1 MSFLGG
7 VFMALGFTK
16 TMQAVDLIENSGAV
30 ANIVGLAGIGK
41 SALVNQLAEQN
52 HAKLF
57 TTVVSL
63 SEKGDLAIPVPP
75 LTDKSFIETDNY
87 GTLADVKFGY
97 SHTIIEII
105 KYAEANPDIKIYWF
119 LDEFNRGTSDV
130 QSELMNLV
138 LQRRINSVVLPK
150 QVNIIIAENP
160 YNTDRNYEVYAS
172 DDAITD
178 RTVRVNMQT
187 DVNDWLKW
195 ANDTQ
200 INQQVI
206 NFISENPTF
215 LDRGNDE
222 IKPTP
227 RSWHRVSNIV
237 NQANDDYDQDV
248 LIEIV
253 SGNVGP
259 SIAETFIKYINQ
271 SYDNKIDLSDD
282 LREVIDKLSNQDEI
296 TKQSLVSEYV
306 KSLST
311 LSDDICHRLEMF
323 INLLSADG
331 QYAIARKM
339 INDNDSEVINDL
351 YSMVE
356 TSVDAKRLYDKL
368 AQISFNAYR

>member
-7 VFMALGFTK
+7 MFMALGFTK
-16 TMQAVDLIENSGAV
+16 TMQAVDLIEKSGAV

-75 LTDKSFIETDNY
+75 LTDKSFIETDKY

-97 SHTIIEII
+97 SHIIIEII
-105 KYAEANPDIKIYWF
+105 KYAEANPDTPIYWF

-150 QVNIIIAENP
+150 QVHIIIAENP
-160 YNTDRNYEVYAS
+160 DDMNSNYDVYAS

-187 DVNDWLKW
+187 DANDWLKW
-195 ANDTQ
+195 AKDNHV
-200 INQQVI
+200 NQQVI
-206 NFISENPTF
+206 NFISDNPEF

-227 RSWHRVSNIV
+227 RSWHRVSNII
-237 NQANDDYDQDV
+237 NQYNDDYDEDI
-248 LIEIV
+248 LIEVI

-259 SIAETFIKYINQ
+259 SIAEIFIKFMHQ
-271 SYDNKIDLSDD
+271 SIDDKIDLNGD
-282 LREVIDKLSNQDEI
+282 LQDTIDKLASKDEV

-311 LSDDICHRLEMF
+311 LSDDVCHRLATF
-323 INLLSADG
+323 IDLLSSDG
-331 QYAIARKM
+331 QYAIARM
-339 INDNDSEVINDL
+339 LINDSGLIDDIYN
-351 YSMVE
+351 MAE
-356 TSVDAKRLYDKL
+356 TSLVAKQLYDKL
-368 AQISFNAYR
+368 TEISFNAYR

>member
-1 MSFLGG
+1 
-7 VFMALGFTK
+7 MALGFTK
-16 TMQAVDLIENSGAV
+16 TIQALDLIEKSGAV

-75 LTDKSFIETDNY
+75 LTDKSFIETDKY

-105 KYAEANPDIKIYWF
+105 KYSEANPDTPIYWF
-119 LDEFNRGTSDV
+119 LDEFNRGTFDV

-150 QVNIIIAENP
+150 QVHIIIAENP
-160 YNTDRNYEVYAS
+160 DDMNANYDVYAS

-187 DVNDWLKW
+187 DANDWLKW
-195 ANDTQ
+195 AKDNHV
-200 INQQVI
+200 NQQVI
-206 NFISENPTF
+206 NFISDNPEF
-215 LDRGNDE
+215 LDCGNDE

-227 RSWHRVSNIV
+227 RSWHRVSNII
-237 NQANDDYDQDV
+237 NQYNDDYDEDI
-248 LIEIV
+248 LIEVI

-259 SIAETFIKYINQ
+259 SIAEIFIKFMHQ
-271 SYDNKIDLSDD
+271 SIDDKIDLNGD
-282 LREVIDKLSNQDEI
+282 LQDTIDKLASKDEV

-311 LSDDICHRLEMF
+311 LSDDVCHRLATF
-323 INLLSADG
+323 IDLLSSDG
-331 QYAIARKM
+331 QYAIARTL
-339 INDNDSEVINDL
+339 INDSGLIDDIYN
-351 YSMVE
+351 MAE
-356 TSVDAKRLYDKL
+356 TSLVAKQLYDKL
-368 AQISFNAYR
+368 TEISFNAYR

>member
-1 MSFLGG
+1 
-7 VFMALGFTK
+7 MALGFIK
-16 TMQAVDLIENSGAV
+16 TMQAVDLIEKSGAV

-75 LTDKSFIETDNY
+75 LTDKSFIETEKY

-105 KYAEANPDIKIYWF
+105 KYAEANPDKPIYWF

-150 QVNIIIAENP
+150 QVHIIIAENP
-160 YNTDRNYEVYAS
+160 DDISSNYDVYAS

-187 DVNDWLKW
+187 DANDWLKW
-195 ANDTQ
+195 AKENQ
-200 INQQVI
+200 VNQQVI
-206 NFISENPTF
+206 NFISDNPEF
-215 LDRGNDE
+215 LDYGHDE

-227 RSWHRVSNIV
+227 RSWHRVSNII
-237 NQANDDYDQDV
+237 NQYNDDYDEDILSEV
-248 LIEIV
+248 I

-259 SIAETFIKYINQ
+259 SIAEAFIKFMHQ
-271 SYDNKIDLSDD
+271 SIDDKIDLNGD
-282 LREVIDKLSNQDEI
+282 LQDVVDKLASNDEV

-306 KSLST
+306 TALST
-311 LSDDICHRLEMF
+311 LSDDTCHRLTTF
-323 INLLSADG
+323 IDLLSSDG
-331 QYAIARKM
+331 QYAIARIL
-339 INDNDSEVINDL
+339 INDSGLIDDIYN
-351 YSMVE
+351 MAE
-356 TSVDAKRLYDKL
+356 TSLAAKQLYDMLTK
-368 AQISFNAYR
+368 ISFNAYR